1 MPITRCFT
9 TLFLFGWSAFSVS
22 YNCELAVSY
31 FSLEVECF
39 LLDSTWSSFHEMMNG
54 LSIKS
59 FCLQNFTSSVAAQSR
74 IVWAGLVMSPAMKTN
89 FSENPDD
96 VERQK
101 MSVARVARRYSYQ
114 LSITPMS
121 TEVQESTF
129 SRYCV
134 IYNSWLWT
142 WAFAMSSQCLMVL
155 GQL

>member
-1 MPITRCFT
+1 
-9 TLFLFGWSAFSVS
+9 
-22 YNCELAVSY
+22 
-31 FSLEVECF
+31 
-39 LLDSTWSSFHEMMNG
+39 
-54 LSIKS
+54 
-59 FCLQNFTSSVAAQSR
+59 
-74 IVWAGLVMSPAMKTN
+74 
-89 FSENPDD
+89 

-129 SRYCV
+129 SRYSV